1 MKILIAEDDRVNRT
15 FLKEFMS
22 VYGECDLAIDGVDAL
37 DYCMAAWK
45 NNEPYDLLCLDV
57 MMPKADGLKVLKV
70 IRAIEAQQQIPVENR
85 LRIMVMTAL
94 ADVSYVDEAFKL
106 GCDAYATKP
115 IDTEK
120 VNEVIQNLGF
130 EPVKSSEL

>member
-1 MKILIAEDDRVNRT
+1 MKILIAEDDRTNRA

-22 VYGECDLAIDGVDAL
+22 DYGECDVAVDGVEAL

-70 IRAIEAQQQIPVENR
+70 IRAIESQQQIPVEDR
-85 LRIMVMTAL
+85 LRIIVMTAL

-120 VNEVIQNLGF
+120 VSEVIQNLGF
-130 EPVKSSEL
+130 QPIGTSEA

>member
-1 MKILIAEDDRVNRT
+1 
-15 FLKEFMS
+15 MS
-22 VYGECDLAIDGVDAL
+22 AYGECDLAIDGVDAL

-130 EPVKSSEL
+130 EPVKNSEL

>member
-1 MKILIAEDDRVNRT
+1 MKILIAEDDGINRA

-22 VYGECDLAIDGVDAL
+22 EYGVCDVAADGVEAL
-37 DYCMAAWK
+37 ECCMAAWK
-45 NNEPYDLLCLDV
+45 NNDPYNLLCLDV

-70 IRAIEAQQQIPVENR
+70 IRAIEAQQQIPVEA
-85 LRIMVMTAL
+85 RIRIIVMTAL
-94 ADVSYVDEAFKL
+94 SDMSYVDEAFKL

-120 VNEVIQNLGF
+120 VDEVIQSLGF
-130 EPVKSSEL
+130 KSIRSTEV